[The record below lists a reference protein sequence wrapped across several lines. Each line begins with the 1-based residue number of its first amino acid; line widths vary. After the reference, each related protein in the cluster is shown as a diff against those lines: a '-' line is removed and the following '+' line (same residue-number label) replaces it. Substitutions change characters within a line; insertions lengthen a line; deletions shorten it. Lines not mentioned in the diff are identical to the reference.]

1 MGGKEK
7 IFEKINKPFFR
18 GVNLLC
24 TVLGA
29 PGLDLP
35 FSFRFQ
41 LVDCKGLLQEN
52 CELSPHSPS
61 AFGFEIQPPTVGPKF
76 PRFMMVDLATAI
88 AHPFWQLRSKFFFD
102 CVADVKYDNFSIG
115 SYRRHLLFGSLWS
128 V

>member
-1 MGGKEK
+1 M
-7 IFEKINKPFFR
+7 
-18 GVNLLC
+18 C

-76 PRFMMVDLATAI
+76 PRFMMGDLATAI
-88 AHPFWQLRSKFFFD
+88 ANPFWHLRSKFFSIALPMLNTTTSQVEVIND
-102 CVADVKYDNFSIG
+102 TYYLGRCGPYKYDMKMAT
-115 SYRRHLLFGSLWS
+115 L
-128 V
+128 VK